1 MVIIATLIK
10 DAPEDCRK
18 DGENK
23 TVKIKLLR
31 TKLLRTKTIK
41 IEISRWC
48 SRTTKREGPGERPQ
62 NALSPGRDGQNQAG
76 QAVKAQQEP
85 RKK

>member
-23 TVKIKLLR
+23 TVKI
-31 TKLLRTKTIK
+31 KLLRTKTIK